1 MKRKIFLL
9 LAAISLLVGCSESKR
24 YSRFADYVTV
34 DIGKEETG
42 LLDGISDNGKEVLNL
57 YRFAAIEADK
67 ISEEAFA
74 GVHSYNIQSQALV
87 IMHHIGKLI
96 LAEHA
101 MIHKD
106 AGELVTNGFMEQ
118 NGSHTAVHAS
128 RETEDNT
135 VGAYLSAQFFYCGVY
150 KVCRRPVLT
159 TATDIY
165 RKVTQQ
171 LGDNLSRLP
180 HIPLFRL

>member
-1 MKRKIFLL
+1 MSFLIEDFHKVASDDL
-9 LAAISLLVGCSESKR
+9 TFLF
-24 YSRFADYVTV
+24 RFGNT
-34 DIGKEETG
+34 IQ
-42 LLDGISDNGKEVLNL
+42 
-57 YRFAAIEADK
+57 

-106 AGELVTNGFMEQ
+106 AGELVTNGLMEQ

-135 VGAYLSAQFFYCGVY
+135 IGAYLSAKFFYCGVY
-150 KVCRRPVLT
+150 KVSRRPVLT

-171 LGDNLSRLP
+171 LSALK
-180 HIPLFRL
+180 